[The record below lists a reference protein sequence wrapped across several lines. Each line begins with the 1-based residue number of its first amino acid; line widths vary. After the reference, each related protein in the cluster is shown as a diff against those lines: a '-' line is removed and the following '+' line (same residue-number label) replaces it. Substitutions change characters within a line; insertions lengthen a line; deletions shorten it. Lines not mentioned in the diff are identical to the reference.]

1 MSWLTNKLS
10 RLKSDAAISAFASQE
25 PTLEIGAYGSPS
37 YGRYFPNRIG
47 IDIRQGPGVDRVASV
62 YELPFADNTYSVV
75 LCMSVLEHLER
86 PADAIAEMRRV
97 LKPEGR
103 IVVSVPFLFPIHDAP
118 GDYWRFT
125 KYGLRYLFRSGWQ
138 IEVLIGESTTQE
150 AIAILLQRIAY
161 QTKMRANTV
170 SKFIVLLTARV
181 VNALPTSI
189 TGVFGDIKKKV
200 AEPDAF
206 TSAFFLVARKS

>member
-1 MSWLTNKLS
+1 
-10 RLKSDAAISAFASQE
+10 
-25 PTLEIGAYGSPS
+25 
-37 YGRYFPNRIG
+37 
-47 IDIRQGPGVDRVASV
+47 
-62 YELPFADNTYSVV
+62 
-75 LCMSVLEHLER
+75 
-86 PADAIAEMRRV
+86 MRRV